1 MVKRIAA
8 ICICVIQLMFIAVS
22 HLDGVSYH

>member
-1 MVKRIAA
+1 MVNRIAA
-8 ICICVIQLMFIAVS
+8 ICIYVIQVMFIAVS